1 MTTITALE
9 LRNNLES
16 IIKRVM
22 AGEEIAVTYRHQP
35 AVRLTADTVKP
46 KKHKKMSGLDAF
58 LASPRKKSPFDP
70 NKSFKELYHEH
81 LEEKYGKQ

>member
-9 LRNNLES
+9 LRNNMEA

-35 AVRLTADTVKP
+35 AVRLSADVAKP
-46 KKHKKMSGLDAF
+46 KSGKKMSGLDAM
-58 LASPRKKSPFDP
+58 LAAPRKKHTFDP
-70 NKSFKELYHEH
+70 NKSMKELYHEM
-81 LEEKYGKQ
+81 LDKKYGIK